1 MNKLIEKLDIIHTL
15 AFKGKMSESV
25 LWFELMWGM
34 IKYKISLPDKE
45 GKYSDWSD
53 DLYWLPEID
62 HATYGGLVN
71 YLSKDI
77 IEYLKKKKN
86 IAMTHTR
93 IIGMN
98 SEEIMVSNDFNGEAW
113 HILDQLLAHKKTL
126 YMDPVNQTVDI
137 DECKKFIEFAKILW

>member
-1 MNKLIEKLDIIHTL
+1 MQETVD
-15 AFKGKMSESV
+15 V
-25 LWFELMWGM
+25 LNREQF
-34 IKYKISLPDKE
+34 I
-45 GKYSDWSD
+45 
-53 DLYWLPEID
+53 
-62 HATYGGLVN
+62 
-71 YLSKDI
+71 DI
-77 IEYLKKKKN
+77 IEYLKEKKN